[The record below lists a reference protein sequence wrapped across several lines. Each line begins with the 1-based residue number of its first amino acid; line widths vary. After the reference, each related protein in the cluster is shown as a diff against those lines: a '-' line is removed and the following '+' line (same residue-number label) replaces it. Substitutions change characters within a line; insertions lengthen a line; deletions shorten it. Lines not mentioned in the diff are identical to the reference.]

1 MQLTSFTDYSLRLLL
16 YLGAHEGELSQLSD
30 ISQAY
35 GISQN
40 HLVKVV
46 GRLTQLGL
54 VESVRG
60 RGGGV
65 RLACEAS
72 AINLG
77 EVVRKTEPHF
87 HLVECFQAQTTTRCP
102 IEPVCGLKGILRE
115 AQSAFFAVLERYTLS
130 DLLKDPASMRA
141 LLQ

>member
-1 MQLTSFTDYSLRLLL
+1 MQLTSFSDYALRLLL
-16 YLGAHEGELSQLSD
+16 YLGAHEGELSQLSS
-30 ISQAY
+30 ISNAY

-65 RLACEAS
+65 RLACDAS
-72 AINLG
+72 LINLG
-77 EVVRKTEPHF
+77 LVVRKTEPHF
-87 HLVECFQAQTTTRCP
+87 HVVECFQSGVVARCP
-102 IEPVCGLKGILRE
+102 IEPICGLKGIFAE
-115 AQSAFFAVLERYTLS
+115 AQSAFLHVLDRYSLS
-130 DLLKDPASMRA
+130 DLLKDSASMRA
-141 LLQ
+141 LLG